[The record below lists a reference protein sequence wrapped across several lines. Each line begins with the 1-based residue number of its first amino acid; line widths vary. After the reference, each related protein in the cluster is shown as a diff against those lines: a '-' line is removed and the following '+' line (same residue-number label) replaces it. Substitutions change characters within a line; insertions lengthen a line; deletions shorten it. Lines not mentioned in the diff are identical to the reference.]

1 MSAISTRIDE
11 YLCIS
16 LHTGNN
22 DAFWDF
28 VILWNLFE
36 SRLFGSGYS
45 PKKITA
51 LSLKVPSEV
60 IQKTLFYFKGR
71 YVEKGLLNRRY
82 ELLRLRGETD
92 KQPLVED
99 VLLGKQTA
107 EDAQI
112 EAIIIIIGRYR
123 NNLFHGLKEISS
135 IDLQKENFDIANEFL
150 MTVLEC
156 NTKC

>member
-1 MSAISTRIDE
+1 M
-11 YLCIS
+11 
-16 LHTGNN
+16 
-22 DAFWDF
+22 
-28 VILWNLFE
+28 
-36 SRLFGSGYS
+36 
-45 PKKITA
+45 
-51 LSLKVPSEV
+51 
-60 IQKTLFYFKGR
+60 
-71 YVEKGLLNRRY
+71 
-82 ELLRLRGETD
+82 LRLRGETD